1 MNQEMLDAI
10 KKVLPSI
17 QIETLNEEL
26 ARAKQ
31 LQPAL
36 EKIKSFESM
45 ISQKNDEISKHQAEI
60 RRLEGLVR
68 TQAELDKVKNDFE
81 IEKLKYQLQAEKDKL
96 QAVKELTTAV
106 FRNPTFTKHTAV
118 PVAMNNNGQCGYTV
132 PVTETTTHE

>member
-1 MNQEMLDAI
+1 MNQEVMDAI

-36 EKIKSFESM
+36 EKIKSFETM
-45 ISQKNDEISKHQAEI
+45 IVTKNDEISKHQAEV

-68 TQAELDKVKNDFE
+68 TQAELDKIRNDFE
-81 IEKLKYQLQAEKDKL
+81 IEKLKYQLQAEKEKH
-96 QAVKELTTAV
+96 QAVKDLVSSV
-106 FRNPTFTKHTAV
+106 FRNPTFVKHTAV
-118 PVAMNNNGQCGYTV
+118 PVAGSQNSNGYTV